1 MSRTGSASLL
11 MRIVTACMDTSIVCE
26 LSGGGGAS
34 AMQYAVPDGDPKQCQ
49 WEPHPALKAES
60 HNDHNSVPGFDLLLI
75 FTSLVS
81 ICHAALSVLIAK
93 PNLFRHRNTGFA
105 SRCHN
110 LSSIIVVK

>member
-1 MSRTGSASLL
+1 MNCQG
-11 MRIVTACMDTSIVCE
+11 VF
-26 LSGGGGAS
+26 GAS

-60 HNDHNSVPGFDLLLI
+60 HNDHNSVPGFDLLLSCSAADPVIKSAYCNVI

-81 ICHAALSVLIAK
+81 ICHAALPVFIAK
-93 PNLFRHRNTGFA
+93 PNLFRHRNTGFV
-105 SRCHN
+105 SRCNN